1 VTETGTSSAGGPDD
15 QRLIAAL
22 EECLAGIEG
31 GLQPDRDLLRARYPD
46 VAPDLLAC
54 LDALEFVHRTAPQPL
69 LATGDVVAIAE
80 TPGRIGDYRLIR
92 EVGRGGMGIVYEAE
106 QVSLAR
112 RVALKVLPFAAALE
126 GIQLQRFHNEARVA
140 ALIHHPHVVPV
151 FATGCERGVH
161 YYAMQYIDGPSL
173 QALINARRERAG
185 VRPNGEQDFAETPNL
200 GAIRTGSSGTRTA
213 ESVRRIHAVN
223 FFAEAAR
230 VGAEAAEA
238 LEAAHQVGVIHRD
251 VKPSNLLL
259 DGSNNVWVADF
270 GLAHVGGDVA
280 LTRTGNLIGTLR
292 YMSPEQALGR
302 PGLVDHRT
310 DVYSL
315 GATLYELITLQPA
328 FPDSD
333 RERLLWRIANEDP
346 QPPRSICPTVPRPLE
361 AVVLKAM
368 AKDPCDRYAC
378 AGELCADLRR
388 FLEGQPVNARPPSRL
403 RRFRRWA
410 LKHSGLVLTVATAAS
425 TLLAVV
431 TAAAIVV
438 ARQRNLAEER
448 GQLARRA
455 VDEMYTEVAERW
467 LARTPHLELV
477 QQQFLE
483 KARRFYEEFALD
495 AGADPAARQEAARA
509 LRRVGDIDRRLGR
522 LTEAEAAYDEAAAGL
537 AVLCKEQ
544 PDDERTLEE
553 SALLCTGRGCL
564 FLATSRL
571 EQAERE
577 FRRALDCYKN
587 LSARATSRR
596 YALGCAGCEV
606 NLGAVLATIG
616 RAKEAVDVY
625 SQALNA
631 LEGLSRQ
638 LPNDAEALYALA
650 GCLNDAGNLLAST
663 RPAEAEAH
671 YKRSLAIEDRLL
683 ASAPG
688 EPAYRHARASTGSAL
703 ATLFVGS
710 DRLAMARSTAL
721 KALKLREQLAADFP
735 DTPVYREEIATGR
748 LLLGDILAVSG
759 RPGDAGSW
767 YKAAAASYDRLA
779 DALQTSPECRRCRA
793 ETLSRLAGL
802 SIGAGRPAVAE
813 AYYRAALS
821 ALRADH
827 VRDRLTCQDDARAW
841 GGLGSTLAVA
851 GRPADAEMAYA
862 TAVAQWERLQT
873 EALADDSD
881 RWGLATALC
890 QHAMHQQSTGRTG
903 RAEAAYHRVIAITES
918 LALERPGVSGYRLV
932 LATAFLNRGLLLR
945 ATGRAIDAE
954 ADYRRAFA
962 ISNALASEH
971 ADVPDYRRLL
981 ASCLASS
988 GRLQDAGS
996 EAERA
1001 LTRAATIAR
1010 ELVVSPARTLADER
1024 ILADAL
1030 QGLAEAHD
1038 RAGRSDGATTAW
1050 RQLLR
1055 QRQRLVAE
1063 YPEVPSHRHE
1073 LAWLLANGPIE
1084 SVRDARRALTEARTA
1099 LALSP
1104 QDPAGWLAF
1113 GAAAYRCGA
1122 WPGAADA
1129 LNRYVR
1135 IRGGGGSPA
1144 GFLLAMT
1151 RWQQGDRRS
1160 AATAFEEA
1168 DSWYNT
1174 NQRGEPD
1181 LYRLRE
1187 EAAFLLGSSVR
1198 R

>member
-1 VTETGTSSAGGPDD
+1 VTETGTPSVAGPDD

-22 EECLAGIEG
+22 EECLAGIES

-54 LDALEFVHRTAPQPL
+54 LDALEFVNRTAPQPL
-69 LATGDVVAIAE
+69 PAAVDVVAIAE

-92 EVGRGGMGIVYEAE
+92 ELGRGGMGIVYEAE

-126 GIQLQRFHNEARVA
+126 GNQLQRFHNEARVA

-185 VRPNGEQDFAETPNL
+185 MRPVSEGVSAETPRVQ
-200 GAIRTGSSGTRTA
+200 AIRTSSSGTQPA
-213 ESVRRIHAVN
+213 ESVARIHAESA
-223 FFAEAAR
+223 FAEAAR

-238 LEAAHQVGVIHRD
+238 LEAAHQAGVIHRD

-259 DGSNNVWVADF
+259 DESNNVWVADF
-270 GLAHVGGDVA
+270 GLAHVGGDAA

-315 GATLYELITLQPA
+315 GATLYELITLRPA
-328 FPDSD
+328 FPGSD
-333 RERLLWRIANEDP
+333 RERLLRQIASEDP
-346 QPPRSICPTVPRPLE
+346 RPLNSICPTVPRPLE

-368 AKDPCDRYAC
+368 AKDPSDRYAC
-378 AGELCADLRR
+378 AGELSADLRR
-388 FLEGQPVNARPPSRL
+388 FLGGQPVNARPPSPL

-425 TLLAVV
+425 LLLAVV

-483 KARRFYEEFALD
+483 KARRFYEEFARD
-495 AGADPAARQEAARA
+495 ARADPATRQEAARA

-522 LTEAEAAYDEAAAGL
+522 LTDAEAAYDEAAVSV
-537 AVLCKEQ
+537 AVLYKER
-544 PDDERTLEE
+544 PDDARTLEE
-553 SALLCTGRGCL
+553 SALLCTGRGGL
-564 FLATSRL
+564 FHATSRL
-571 EQAERE
+571 QQAEQE
-577 FRRALDCYKN
+577 FRRALDCYTN
-587 LSARATSRR
+587 LSATATSRR
-596 YALGCAGCEV
+596 FALGCAGCQI
-606 NLGAVLATIG
+606 NLGTVLAATG
-616 RAKEAVDVY
+616 RAKEAVEVY
-625 SQALNA
+625 SQALKTLEA
-631 LEGLSRQ
+631 LSGQ
-638 LPNDAEALYALA
+638 LPNDAEGLYALA
-650 GCLNDAGNLLAST
+650 GCLTDTGNLLAIT
-663 RPAEAEAH
+663 RPVEAEAH

-721 KALKLREQLAADFP
+721 KALQLREQLAVDFP
-735 DTPVYREEIATGR
+735 DTPVYREEIAAGR

-759 RPGDAGSW
+759 RPGEAGSW
-767 YKAAAASYDRLA
+767 YKGAAATYGRLA
-779 DALQTSPECRRCRA
+779 SSLPGSAEYRRCRA
-793 ETLSRLAGL
+793 EALSRLAGL
-802 SIGAGRPAVAE
+802 SVAAGRLAIAE
-813 AYYRAALS
+813 EYYRAALS
-821 ALRADH
+821 ALRAGEAQG
-827 VRDRLTCQDDARAW
+827 RLTRQDEARTW
-841 GGLGSTLAVA
+841 GGLGSTLSIA
-851 GRPADAEMAYA
+851 GRPADAEVAYA
-862 TAVAQWERLQT
+862 TAVAQWERLQA
-873 EALADDSD
+873 EAQADDSD

-890 QHAMHQQSTGRTG
+890 QHAMHQHSTGRTG
-903 RAEAAYHRVIAITES
+903 AAEAAYHRAITIAET
-918 LALERPGVSGYRLV
+918 LAAERPGVSGYRLV

-945 ATGRAIDAE
+945 TTGRAIDAE
-954 ADYRRAFA
+954 ADYRRALA

-971 ADVPDYRRLL
+971 ADMPDYRRLL

-988 GRLQDAGS
+988 VRLQS
-996 EAERA
+996 SRLEAERA
-1001 LTRAATIAR
+1001 LNRAAGIAR
-1010 ELVVSPARTLADER
+1010 VLVVSPARTLADER

-1038 RAGRSDGATTAW
+1038 RAGRSDGAATAW
-1050 RQLLR
+1050 RQVLR

-1063 YPEVPSHRHE
+1063 YAEVPSHRHE
-1073 LAWLLANGPIE
+1073 LAWLLANGPAE
-1084 SVRDARRALTEARTA
+1084 SVRDGRRALTEAQAA

-1129 LNRYVR
+1129 LSRYARVR
-1135 IRGGGGSPA
+1135 GSAGSPA

-1151 RWQQGDRRS
+1151 RWQLGERRS
-1160 AATAFEEA
+1160 ATAAFDEA
-1168 DSWYNT
+1168 ESTYNT
-1174 NQRGEPD
+1174 NLRGEPD
-1181 LYRLRE
+1181 QDRLRN
-1187 EAAFLLGSSVR
+1187 EAAFLLERSVR